1 MRIFLTG
8 PSGQVGSELRRTLAL
23 CGEVIAVDRSQLDL
37 ANNSAIGDVLQEIKP
52 NLVVNAAAYTD
63 VDGAEQEFEQAEAV
77 NAVAPGVLAIEA
89 KKLGAAFI
97 HYSTDYV
104 FDGSKDCP
112 YTSDDQPNPINN
124 YGRSKLAGE
133 KAVAASKASWL
144 ILRTSWVHSLQGT
157 NFVRSIL
164 RQSKVKS
171 EIEVADDQVGNPTWS
186 RVVAETTAEIVRHS
200 LVQKNDSWNFSG
212 NEGIYHLACEG
223 SASWFEF
230 AQRIVELAGPQPG
243 PTVTPI
249 ASQEHFNI
257 ANRPRYSAL
266 NCDKT
271 ISTFNVVLPKW
282 EVALEKSLEVGQLLT
297 ASPTGYR
304 SREAS

>member
-1 MRIFLTG
+1 MRILLTG
-8 PSGQVGSELRRTLAL
+8 PSGQVGSELQRTLAL
-23 CGEVIAVDRSQLDL
+23 CGEVFAVDRAQMDL
-37 ANNSAIGDVLQEIKP
+37 ADNSAIGRVLQEIKP

-63 VDGAEQEFEQAEAV
+63 VDGAEHEFEQAEAV
-77 NAVAPGVLAIEA
+77 NAVAPGILAKEA

-104 FDGSKDCP
+104 FDGSKDSP
-112 YTSDDQPNPINN
+112 YTPDDQPNPINN

-144 ILRTSWVHSLQGT
+144 IFRSSWIHSLQGT
-157 NFVRSIL
+157 NFVSSIL

-171 EIEVADDQVGNPTWS
+171 EIEVADDQIGNPTWS

-200 LVQKNDSWNFSG
+200 LTQTDGSWHFSS
-212 NEGIYHLACEG
+212 NEGIYHLACGG
-223 SASWFEF
+223 SASWFQF
-230 AQRIVELAGPQPG
+230 AQMIVELAGPQPG
-243 PTVTPI
+243 PTVIPI
-249 ASQEHFNI
+249 ISQEHFNV

-266 NCDKT
+266 NCDRT
-271 ISTFNVVLPKW
+271 TRTFNVVLPNW
-282 EVALEKSLEVGQLLT
+282 EVALEKSLEVGRMLT
-297 ASPTGYR
+297 GSPTAYR